1 MDKEQG
7 LKLKTKLKLIDSG
20 AVLKQRKNCINGKD
34 WESCPK
40 MLSGLGWEQC
50 LGQEKSSPRRVRREP
65 EGTEDVELLSKE

>member
-20 AVLKQRKNCINGKD
+20 AVLKHKWQILRVL
-34 WESCPK
+34 PK
-40 MLSGLGWEQC
+40 MLSGLGREQC
-50 LGQEKSSPRRVRREP
+50 LGQEKSGPRRVRREP